1 MDHSHAHRVQSHQA
15 ENDPVETLCLHHP
28 PDEKAYP
35 FFLSTEVR
43 GAIVL
48 TALQASS
55 GER

>member
-1 MDHSHAHRVQSHQA
+1 MDHSHTHRVQSHQA
-15 ENDPVETLCLHHP
+15 ENDPVETLCLDHP
-28 PDEKAYP
+28 PDKKANP
-35 FFLSTEVR
+35 LFLSTEVR